1 MLCEISAE
9 SDFVMERRPSGRCA
23 NRIDV
28 AALTLRVAAL
38 SVPWMCGWF
47 VVVWVCPV
55 EAFTQ
60 RDEGYGRQEF
70 DARTA
75 GDDQQRGP
83 IWRSELHLGHANS
96 EGTAG
101 TAAEVTALRWRRS
114 DQFASGGEGGFSA
127 IAADEVTGRIAIA
140 GEDGVSIGSAESRKR
155 GYEVPR
161 SVSLRGVRDLA
172 FAADGELYVAT
183 SNGFWVV
190 PASDRSATIRH
201 YEASPATGEQARR
214 VSRIA
219 IGAGFVAVATDD
231 GAFVSLLR
239 GASSQTATGFE
250 QPKWVRVD
258 SSFPIGRVDVVATHH
273 DERGAYLWANSGA
286 SLWKARVTATGAV
299 VDVVEVEVPGR
310 PHGDQAPVD
319 LVTDLPGGR
328 LGLVYANTIFV
339 GDRRGASE
347 EHPWQIVRPVLPPG
361 STLQRIGH
369 WKGGYWLATDRG
381 LLLAGSLEG
390 PWRRAG
396 PPAGRAGISDV
407 EMAFGHHFAAGPQG
421 LFVGTT
427 APRTQS
433 SVRGAVADAGQAVAK
448 PLVGPDIREV
458 HRAALRE
465 QGLEAR
471 VFKRAWRGVGRRAW
485 LPVVGL
491 RFDADRD
498 RGRGSDID
506 EVLISGETHL
516 LRDSDRDRNFDIGAS
531 LTMTWDFRDTAYEPE
546 QIDISREARLV
557 IGLRDDVLDEVNQ
570 IYFERLVVASEL
582 DALNARGPQSQAPPQ
597 PSEGLDQSRAHTIVM
612 LSLRL
617 LELEAGLDAWT
628 GGWFSAQLPG
638 YEIEAM

>member
-1 MLCEISAE
+1 MVCEFSAE
-9 SDFVMERRPSGRCA
+9 SKFAMKRCPGGRGSK
-23 NRIDV
+23 RSEGV
-28 AALTLRVAAL
+28 ALTLRVAAL
-38 SVPWMCGWF
+38 AVPWVCGWF
-47 VVVWVCPV
+47 VVMWVCSA

-60 RDEGYGRQEF
+60 RDEGYDQQHATDSHSEF
-70 DARTA
+70 DVGHGRS
-75 GDDQQRGP
+75 DDTFR
-83 IWRSELHLGHANS
+83 
-96 EGTAG
+96 
-101 TAAEVTALRWRRS
+101 AAVNATALRWRRS

-127 IAADEVTGRIAIA
+127 IAAHEATGNLAIA
-140 GEDGVSIGSAESRKR
+140 GEEGVSIGSAENRKR
-155 GYEVPR
+155 GDGVPR

-172 FAADGELYVAT
+172 FAANGELYVAT
-183 SNGFWVV
+183 SNGLWIV
-190 PASDRSATIRH
+190 PAHRRGATTEH
-201 YEASPATGEQARR
+201 YEASPAIGEQARR
-214 VSRIA
+214 VNRVA

-231 GAFVSLLR
+231 GAFVSPR
-239 GASSQTATGFE
+239 RAASLQAATGFE
-250 QPKWVRVD
+250 RPKWVRVD
-258 SSFPIGRVDVVATHH
+258 SSFPIGPVDVVATHR
-273 DERGAYLWANSGA
+273 DEWGAYLWANSGS
-286 SLWKARVTATGAV
+286 SLWKARVTAAGAV

-361 STLQRIGH
+361 STLKRIGH
-369 WKGGYWLATDRG
+369 WEGGYWLATDRG

-396 PPAGRAGISDV
+396 PPAGRARVSDV
-407 EMAFGHHFAAGPQG
+407 EVAFGRYFVAGAGG
-421 LFVGTT
+421 LFIGTS
-427 APRTQS
+427 APRTQGE
-433 SVRGAVADAGQAVAK
+433 GAARSAFAAAGHAGPKAL
-448 PLVGPDIREV
+448 PGPDVREV
-458 HRAALRE
+458 HRAALKE

-485 LPVVGL
+485 LPVIGL

-506 EVLISGETHL
+506 EVLISGENHL
-516 LRDSDRDRNFDIGAS
+516 LHDSDRDRSFGIGAS
-531 LTMTWDFRDTAYEPE
+531 LTMTWDFRDAAYEPE

-570 IYFERLVVASEL
+570 IYFERLVVAGKL
-582 DALNARGPQSQAPPQ
+582 DALNARGPRIEAPPRR
-597 PSEGLDQSRAHTIVM
+597 SEDLDESRAQSIVT

-638 YEIEAM
+638 YGVEAM